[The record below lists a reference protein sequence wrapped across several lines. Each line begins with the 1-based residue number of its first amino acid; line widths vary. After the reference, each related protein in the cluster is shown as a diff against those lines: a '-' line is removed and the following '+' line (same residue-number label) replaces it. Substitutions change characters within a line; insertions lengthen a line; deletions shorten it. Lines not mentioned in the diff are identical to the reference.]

1 MALQQQELSITFTD
15 GIDTKTDAKLSTK
28 LDSLNNGF
36 IGQTGTIQKRNGFTG
51 LPTDIYLPS
60 SGSGTNIAAGEL
72 LVTNGNELLDISAK
86 QAMMYSPALG
96 NKWTSEFGGGAG
108 VPQYQIKLDN
118 LRPSKMFGSC
128 LSMFR
133 EETTTEEIFLFN
145 YAIFP
150 GAFDSGFHGILR
162 RDKFNGNIIEDNPE
176 SANSWQY
183 NNGQLVK
190 VGSTVIKVTKTDS
203 SIYVQNVTTKPYG
216 STVNVITDAASV
228 TDLGFYNAF
237 SIGGYLYIAYAS
249 TLATVTTVR
258 VKKYDTSFTLL
269 ASISFTSAD
278 TLVPG
283 FAMELDQS
291 TGNLALVYHA
301 AATLASTQTLYLKI
315 FTTSL
320 SLVSTVTTGTGST
333 NLAGFALAKSAVW
346 SSAANAVIVFTNE
359 NAIYGNYVA
368 TYNITGASLS
378 LRNLQVNAKLGSG
391 AYFKDSDVYAVVL
404 KQSNK
409 SNAYISVL
417 MDSYLTYIA
426 NVSDYTISLIGV
438 DGAISKCSSDIFPL
452 GSTKNGNSLVK
463 LYSSGYDCSSPKE
476 LINKGIFATGGM
488 YEFSSSKIMEPF
500 FVNAPLIIS
509 NSVVA
514 TVGAVPAG
522 TYEYVAVYEYI
533 DANGQLT
540 ESAVSPIYEITIG
553 TASKITF
560 SIELAECSRRANNG
574 LIVQTALYRRVK
586 TTETVFKFVSYTT
599 TDKYATNSTGK
610 ALYTTGGVLENTP
623 SVVTNIFTSHADRIF
638 CVDEE
643 NKNTVYFSRK
653 MQPGYGLRFNTT
665 VLYFV
670 VNDNKTGFN
679 EKVTGLGSLDDKLIV
694 FKNNSIYAVFG
705 DGPNGLGQGTFS
717 DPKLIST
724 DVGCRDA
731 RSIVNSSEGLY
742 FMSNKGIYLLDR
754 SLQVVYIGADVE
766 DYNSLEITGAVLLPK
781 LNQIRFTTRTG
792 VTLVY
797 NYYYKGWS
805 TFTNY
810 ESNHSVMWSGS
821 YTHLKST
828 GLVNVENT
836 GYLDNLS
843 TIQIKIIQSWLK
855 ASGVQHLQRMYRMM
869 FIGDWKSSHN
879 VTVNLSYDYE
889 NYVWDTYS
897 IVPLSSDYNRTDK
910 PALTALYTG
919 ANNGV
924 YQYEIHLA
932 RQKCQS
938 IRFEIFDTD
947 VVGESFTL
955 TGLSLIIGIKTGL
968 DKLSSNKKF

>member
-15 GIDTKTDAKLSTK
+15 GVDTKTDAKLSTK
-28 LDSLNNGF
+28 LDTLSNGF
-36 IGQTGTIQKRNGFTG
+36 IGQTGTIQKRNGFAS
-51 LPTDIYLPS
+51 LPTDIYLS
-60 SGSGTNIAAGEL
+60 SAGSGTNIAAGEL
-72 LVTNGNELLDISAK
+72 LVTNGNELLDVSAK

-108 VPQYQIKLDN
+108 VPQYQVKLDN
-118 LRPSKMFGSC
+118 IRPSRMFGSC

-133 EETTTEEIFLFN
+133 EETTTEEIFIFN
-145 YAIFP
+145 YGIFDIVFQS
-150 GAFDSGFHGILR
+150 GAHEVLR
-162 RDKFNGNIIEDNPE
+162 RDKSNGNIIEDAPE
-176 SANSWQY
+176 SAGPWQF

-190 VGSTVIKVTKTDS
+190 VGSSIIKATKLDS
-203 SIYVQNVTTKPYG
+203 TIYLQNITTKPYG
-216 STVNVITDAASV
+216 TNTLVITDAASS

-237 SIGGYLYIAYAS
+237 SIGGYIYIAYAS
-249 TLATVTTVR
+249 TLATVTTVK
-258 VKKYDTSFTLL
+258 VKKYDSSFTLL
-269 ASISFTSAD
+269 NSISFTSAD

-291 TGNLALVYHA
+291 TGNLALIYHA
-301 AATLASTQTLYLKI
+301 AATLASTQTLYVKI
-315 FTTSL
+315 LTTAL
-320 SLVSTVTTGTGST
+320 SLVATATTGTSST
-333 NLAGFALAKSAVW
+333 NLAGYALAKSAVW
-346 SSAANAVIVFTNE
+346 SSPANAIIVFTNE
-359 NAIYGNYVA
+359 NAIYGNYVS
-368 TYNITGASLS
+368 TYNITGASVS
-378 LRNLQVNAKLGSG
+378 FRNLQPNAKIGSG
-391 AYFKDSDVYAVVL
+391 AYFKDSDVYAVIS

-409 SNAYISVL
+409 SNAYVNVI

-426 NVSDYTISLIGV
+426 NVSDYTLSLLGV
-438 DGAISKCSSDIFPL
+438 DGAISKSSNDIFPT

-463 LYSSGYDCSSPKE
+463 LYSSNYDCSSPKE

-488 YEFSSSKIMEPF
+488 YEFSSSKIIEPF
-500 FVNAPLIIS
+500 FVNAPLIIN
-509 NSVVA
+509 NSVTA
-514 TVGAVPAG
+514 TAGAVPAG

-540 ESAVSPIYEITIG
+540 ESAVSPIYEVIIG
-553 TASKITF
+553 SASKITF
-560 SIELAECSRRANNG
+560 SIELPECSRRANNG
-574 LIVQTALYRRVK
+574 LIVQTALYRRTK

-599 TDKYATNSTGK
+599 IDSASTNSTGK

-623 SVVTNIFTSHADRIF
+623 CVATNVFTAHADRIF

-742 FMSNKGIYLLDR
+742 FMSNKGLYLLDR
-754 SLQVVYIGADVE
+754 SLQVSYVGAEIE
-766 DYNSLEITGAVLLPK
+766 DYNSLEVTGAVLLPK
-781 LNQIRFTTRTG
+781 LNQLRFTTRTG

-797 NYYYKGWS
+797 NYFYKGWS
-805 TFTNY
+805 TFSNY

-836 GYLDNLS
+836 GYLDNS
-843 TIQIKIIQSWLK
+843 TPIQIRIVQSWLK
-855 ASGVQHLQRMYRMM
+855 ASGIQHMQRMYRMM

-889 NYVWDTYS
+889 NYAWDTYS
-897 IVPLSSDYNRTDK
+897 IVPLSSDYNRVDK
-910 PALTALYTG
+910 PSLTALYNG
-919 ANNGV
+919 ANDGV

-947 VVGESFTL
+947 IVGESFTL